1 MDKYAI
7 FLDIDGTLVGE
18 KDFPLGGRVSA
29 ENIESIGRARA
40 AGHYVFLNTGRAYAW
55 IQKAV
60 IEELETDGVVS
71 GIGTQILFHGEE
83 IYGHMISP
91 DTLDVI
97 YKAFAGS
104 GRCVMFGGTSKI
116 YVLNP
121 VGFLDD
127 DRFVFIKEESDFYE
141 KCMKDKIQKC
151 EVFETSL
158 AGGDVGIDTIISK
171 EQLGAMNCGLQS
183 YSHVW
188 YMESFPQGCSKSK
201 AMMMTA
207 QKLGIP
213 AERTIAMG
221 DSVNDIDMITAAGTG
236 VAMGNAPESVKAAA
250 DFVSK
255 TCDENGVAYAID
267 KLLFNR

>member
-29 ENIESIGRARA
+29 ENIEAIGRARA

-71 GIGTQILFHGEE
+71 GIGTQILFRGEE

-97 YKAFAGS
+97 YKAFVGS

-236 VAMGNAPESVKAAA
+236 VAMGNAPEPVKAAA